1 MFDFADQLN
10 ESLKTIFK
18 NKNYLYL
25 LLILTALSFALYL
38 IVPVYTIPGND
49 LLFWLKIM
57 PWWGYPVLV
66 LFSIALGLLFTMKIY
81 EFRHSHSMLDK
92 ASDAGSIIA
101 VIFAGLYTTAACA
114 ACISTFFAFIGA
126 GGALFL
132 NKYRDIALSLSVL
145 ITIFAIYFT
154 ARKINSKCDS
164 CNISSSRR
172 KK

>member
-1 MFDFADQLN
+1 MFDFVSQLN

-25 LLILTALSFALYL
+25 FFILTVFSIGLYL
-38 IVPVYTIPGND
+38 LVPVYTIPGND
-49 LLFWLKIM
+49 LSFWLKIM
-57 PWWGYPVLV
+57 PWWGYPVLI

-81 EFRHSHSMLDK
+81 EFRHMHSVAQK
-92 ASDAGSIIA
+92 TGSIGSIVA
-101 VIFAGLYTTAACA
+101 VIFAGFYTTAACA
-114 ACISTFFAFIGA
+114 ACISTFFVFIGA
-126 GGALFL
+126 GGVLFL
-132 NKYRDIALSLSVL
+132 NKYRDIALFLSVL

-154 ARKINSKCDS
+154 ARKINNKCDS